1 MNTRSYFILTFSSLV
16 FHEWFI
22 GSQALAV
29 LRTLSW
35 KNKVSLNYENCWN
48 KKSCTCAQK
57 SYSLFPFSFK
67 ASRLICSSVWSK
79 LKALWAAMSPL
90 TISLLEVE
98 IFASWIKFNKP
109 LRVTNRCSLI
119 GKSSFSS
126 RVFNEFII
134 SLRFIYFLI
143 SRMFWV
149 LHKFLNSFIL
159 L

>member
-1 MNTRSYFILTFSSLV
+1 MIFRLLFFIY
-16 FHEWFI
+16 
-22 GSQALAV
+22 
-29 LRTLSW
+29 
-35 KNKVSLNYENCWN
+35 KNKVSLNYENCWI
-48 KKSCTCAQK
+48 KKSCTCVQK
-57 SYSLFPFSFK
+57 SYSLFTFSFK

-79 LKALWAAMSPL
+79 LLTCVVLSMSPL
-90 TISLLEVE
+90 VISLFEVE

-109 LRVTNRCSLI
+109 LRLTNRRSLI

-143 SRMFWV
+143 SRMFWLAAAGAALAAS

-159 L
+159 LSFLRLV